1 MSLEKNIALAKA
13 LKSIREFLVLQQAQL
28 HAIEER
34 IVQLEQVEQEQTHFD
49 VLNIL
54 EDRVDNLELEQIPSD
69 IIENIENNLEKSL
82 THLYLLEKQIQS
94 LESGQTRFDGI
105 EKQIQNLESGQTRFD
120 GIEKQ
125 IQSLESGQVRF
136 GEIDRQIQSL
146 LESRQI
152 IFDEINN
159 KINELE
165 KNQLAKLETRL
176 SHFEPILIRLSELEK
191 QIKNSEWVT
200 QELAKVLPHA
210 IRQAAQHLITEQ
222 MKDEEKAGLTESL
235 QEPVEL
241 CLRESINADT
251 RSFANILFPVMGP
264 AIRKSINESLKNV
277 VQSINKT
284 AELSFSRRGLAWRL
298 ESWRSGRSFSEIVLQ
313 NSLVYRVEQVFLI
326 HRESGLL
333 IQHVYQKGVEIGD
346 SDAVSA
352 MFTAIQDFIRD
363 SFSSSKTEEL
373 NSVEIGDYTVWLE
386 RGPYAVLAC
395 VIRGVAPYHFREIM
409 RSSLEMMHAHYGLL
423 LQNFEGDNVPL
434 QPCLPWL
441 ERTLQS
447 KTKEEPKTS
456 PHLLSPQFIG
466 IFGIILLGFLGWGY
480 FHFEYQQ
487 RLTGYI
493 NELQKVP
500 GIVII
505 SSEFD
510 DGKLIITGMRDP
522 LASDP
527 QKIAQN
533 YGLSPE
539 EVESV
544 WTPYQDLTPQFVEQR
559 LRQQLAPPSTVDI
572 RLQDHILYLEGYA
585 SQNWINKATAN
596 LFAGVHQ
603 IVSDELLETD
613 QFLLALAKKTL
624 VPPELV
630 TLNVQERLLQI
641 IGYVD
646 SMTFKR
652 LQQGIQNLPQSP
664 TEFAGIDSSGLIEAE
679 PEREQVIQRIE
690 KMKLYFNQGMTQLL
704 PEQKTTQQALLKNV
718 HKLLVLSQI
727 LQQTVALHITGSTD
741 GTGSKNRN
749 KQLSQQRAE
758 TIINWLHQN
767 GIEKRH
773 LNVVPPALIPFGI
786 SEPNPNNRNVIF
798 RINY

>member
-284 AELSFSRRGLAWRL
+284 AELSFSRR
-298 ESWRSGRSFSEIVLQ
+298 
-313 NSLVYRVEQVFLI
+313 
-326 HRESGLL
+326 
-333 IQHVYQKGVEIGD
+333 
-346 SDAVSA
+346 
-352 MFTAIQDFIRD
+352 
-363 SFSSSKTEEL
+363 
-373 NSVEIGDYTVWLE
+373 
-386 RGPYAVLAC
+386 
-395 VIRGVAPYHFREIM
+395 
-409 RSSLEMMHAHYGLL
+409 
-423 LQNFEGDNVPL
+423 
-434 QPCLPWL
+434 
-441 ERTLQS
+441 
-447 KTKEEPKTS
+447 
-456 PHLLSPQFIG
+456 
-466 IFGIILLGFLGWGY
+466 
-480 FHFEYQQ
+480 
-487 RLTGYI
+487 
-493 NELQKVP
+493 
-500 GIVII
+500 
-505 SSEFD
+505 
-510 DGKLIITGMRDP
+510 
-522 LASDP
+522 
-527 QKIAQN
+527 
-533 YGLSPE
+533 
-539 EVESV
+539 
-544 WTPYQDLTPQFVEQR
+544 
-559 LRQQLAPPSTVDI
+559 
-572 RLQDHILYLEGYA
+572 
-585 SQNWINKATAN
+585 
-596 LFAGVHQ
+596 
-603 IVSDELLETD
+603 
-613 QFLLALAKKTL
+613 
-624 VPPELV
+624 
-630 TLNVQERLLQI
+630 
-641 IGYVD
+641 
-646 SMTFKR
+646 
-652 LQQGIQNLPQSP
+652 
-664 TEFAGIDSSGLIEAE
+664 
-679 PEREQVIQRIE
+679 
-690 KMKLYFNQGMTQLL
+690 
-704 PEQKTTQQALLKNV
+704 
-718 HKLLVLSQI
+718 
-727 LQQTVALHITGSTD
+727 
-741 GTGSKNRN
+741 
-749 KQLSQQRAE
+749 
-758 TIINWLHQN
+758 
-767 GIEKRH
+767 
-773 LNVVPPALIPFGI
+773 
-786 SEPNPNNRNVIF
+786 
-798 RINY
+798 

>member
-559 LRQQLAPPSTVDI
+559 LRQQLAPPSTVYI

-679 PEREQVIQRIE
+679 SEREQVIQRIE

>member
-34 IVQLEQVEQEQTHFD
+34 IVQLEQEQTHFD

-54 EDRVDNLELEQIPSD
+54 EDRVDNLELEHIPSD

-82 THLYLLEKQIQS
+82 TRLYLLEKQI
-94 LESGQTRFDGI
+94 E
-105 EKQIQNLESGQTRFD
+105 N
-120 GIEKQ
+120 
-125 IQSLESGQVRF
+125 LESGQVRF
-136 GEIDRQIQSL
+136 DDIDRQIQSL

-152 IFDEINN
+152 LFDEINN

-165 KNQLAKLETRL
+165 KNKLVKLETRL
-176 SHFEPILIRLSELEK
+176 SHFEPVLTRLGKLEK
-191 QIKNSEWVT
+191 QIKNSELMT

-210 IRQAAQHLITEQ
+210 IRQATQHITEQ
-222 MKDEEKAGLTESL
+222 MKNEEKAGLTESL
-235 QEPVEL
+235 QEPVEH
-241 CLRESINADT
+241 CLRHSIHEDT

-264 AIRKSINESLKNV
+264 AIRRAINESLKNV

-284 AELSFSRRGLAWRL
+284 AELSFSRKGLAWRV
-298 ESWRSGRSFSEIVLQ
+298 EAWRSGRSFSDIVLQ
-313 NSLVYRVEQVFLI
+313 NSLIYRVEQVFLI

-333 IQHVYQKGVEIGD
+333 IQHVHQKGVEIGD

-363 SFSSSKTEEL
+363 SFSSNKTEEL
-373 NSVEIGDYTVWLE
+373 SSVEIGDYTVWLE

-395 VIRGVAPYHFREIM
+395 VIRGVTPYHFREIM

-441 ERTLQS
+441 EKTLQS
-447 KTKEEPKTS
+447 KTKEEAKTS
-456 PHLLSPQFIG
+456 SHLLSPQLIG

-493 NELQKVP
+493 NELQKLP

-505 SSEFD
+505 FSEFD
-510 DGKLIITGMRDP
+510 DGKLMITGMRDP
-522 LASDP
+522 LASEP

-585 SQNWINKATAN
+585 SQNWINRATSAS
-596 LFAGVHQ
+596 LLPGVQ
-603 IVSDELLETD
+603 VVSDELLETD
-613 QFLLALAKKTL
+613 QFLLFLAKKTL
-624 VPPELV
+624 VPPESV

-641 IGYVD
+641 TGYVD
-646 SMTFKR
+646 SMTFK
-652 LQQGIQNLPQSP
+652 LLEQGIQNLPQSP
-664 TEFAGIDSSGLIEAE
+664 TEFAGIDSSGLIDAE
-679 PEREQVIQRIE
+679 REREQVIQRIE
-690 KMKLYFNQGMTQLL
+690 KMKLYFNQGMTQLV

-727 LQQTVALHITGSTD
+727 LQQSVVLQITGNTD
-741 GTGSKNRN
+741 GTGSKILNQ
-749 KQLSQQRAE
+749 QLSQQRAE

-773 LNVVPPALIPFGI
+773 LNVVPPTLILFGKN
-786 SEPNPNNRNVIF
+786 EPNPSDRNVIF

>member
-284 AELSFSRRGLAWRL
+284 AELSFSRKGLAWRV
-298 ESWRSGRSFSEIVLQ
+298 EAWRSGRSFSDIVLQ

-798 RINY
+798 RIN